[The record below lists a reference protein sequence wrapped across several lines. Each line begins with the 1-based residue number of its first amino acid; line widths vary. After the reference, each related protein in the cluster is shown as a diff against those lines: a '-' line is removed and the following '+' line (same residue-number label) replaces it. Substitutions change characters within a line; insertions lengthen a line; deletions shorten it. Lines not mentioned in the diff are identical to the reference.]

1 MPSITSQ
8 IVSVVAAIAFLVL
21 VFFLGYVSGKASL
34 STDIGE
40 ITGKVEQQNA
50 HAKQLLSTLT
60 AERDEKQAAIDNAY
74 REQEKKDA
82 QAKTDIDRLTAEL
95 NRRPVRVRIECPR
108 GDGSSSTQNK
118 KIARADYRAGN
129 TSATYG
135 VLPAANSERLARAL
149 KEIEQLSS
157 AYNSCRST
165 LLVNQHMP

>member
-8 IVSVVAAIAFLVL
+8 IVSVVAGIAFLIL

-60 AERDEKQAAIDNAY
+60 AERDEKQAAIDTAY
-74 REQEKKDA
+74 RKQEKKDA

-108 GDGSSSTQNK
+108 GDGGSGTRHQK
-118 KIARADYRAGN
+118 TAAAHTGAGN
-129 TSATYG
+129 TAATYG
-135 VLPAANSERLARAL
+135 VLPAANSARLASAINS
-149 KEIEQLSS
+149 IEQLSA
-157 AYNSCRST
+157 AYRSCLTALESY
-165 LLVNQHMP
+165 